1 MSQASK
7 ITLGATSLFAVG
19 TIIFV
24 HFQQKAEQAV
34 RFLSSDPTE
43 HLAWHIIV

>member
-1 MSQASK
+1 MSRVSQL
-7 ITLGATSLFAVG
+7 TLAGTSIFALS

-34 RFLSSDPTE
+34 SAARAEVSL
-43 HLAWHIIV
+43 